1 MSRAFKFRLDSYLKL
16 KTHEEKSAWN
26 EVLKQQGRVSEIQ
39 EAIDTI
45 NEAMTAARA
54 ALSDGGSKKEYSFGE
69 AQIVEESLSA
79 QSVKLKYLFREK
91 ANEERTL
98 EILKQKYFEKKRDAK
113 TIENLKDRKKAEYVK
128 ETSKLE
134 DKTLEENARTIAQAR
149 KRMNE

>member
-1 MSRAFKFRLDSYLKL
+1 MGAFKFRLESYLKL

-26 EVLKQQGRVSEIQ
+26 EVLKQQGRVSKIQ

-45 NEAMTAARA
+45 NEAMSAARA
-54 ALSDGGSKKEYSFGE
+54 GLTEGGNKKSYSFGE

-79 QSVKLKYLFREK
+79 QSARLKQYFKEK

-113 TIENLKDRKKAEYVK
+113 TIENLKDRKKTEFNK
-128 ETSKLE
+128 EESKLDE
-134 DKTLEENARTIAQAR
+134 KNLEEIARTMAQAR
-149 KRMNE
+149 KRRE